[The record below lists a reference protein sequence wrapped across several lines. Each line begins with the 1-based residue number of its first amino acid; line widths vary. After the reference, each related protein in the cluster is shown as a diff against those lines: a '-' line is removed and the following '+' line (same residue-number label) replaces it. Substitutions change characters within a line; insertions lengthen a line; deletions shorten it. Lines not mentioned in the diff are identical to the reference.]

1 MTPPTISGAT
11 RAMLAAVVLLSTGL
25 AAASDRRST
34 CELLPE
40 SVVRSITGRTLHIDP
55 NAPHAYKTG
64 REVCTYSAAGA
75 RFTFSLTTLE
85 SERAARLEFAREL
98 TRTFGSSAAGQPLRG
113 VGVEARFRAAGQPED
128 NTIIARY
135 DTVVFV
141 LTGSADQ
148 EALVAL
154 ARSVVA
160 QLERPDRKS

>member
-1 MTPPTISGAT
+1 MNQLTISGAAIT
-11 RAMLAAVVLLSTGL
+11 LFAVVVLLSTGL
-25 AAASDRRST
+25 AAASDSRSA

-55 NAPHAYKTG
+55 NVPHASKTSS
-64 REVCTYSAAGA
+64 EACTYIAEDT

-85 SERAARLEFAREL
+85 SERAASVEFTREV

-113 VGVEARFRAAGQPED
+113 VGVEARFRASGHPED

-135 DTVVFV
+135 DTIVFV
-141 LTGSADQ
+141 LIGPADQ

-154 ARSVVA
+154 ARSIVA
-160 QLERPDRKS
+160 QLERPDRKD